1 VKAAS
6 GFALAAALLV
16 AASFAALAQG
26 YPNQTVRIV
35 VGFPPGGTTD
45 VTGRLMAQELTD
57 RFGKAVL
64 VENRPGASGTIGGGI
79 VAKSAPDGHTL
90 LIVSSTHGTAPALY
104 ANLPYEEKDLLPTAL
119 IASTPYVLVVHP
131 SMAPANMAQLLTY
144 LKQNPGKVE
153 YASSSPGTAQHL
165 AGELV
170 QRMAGVQIVHVP
182 YKGTGALMPDL
193 LSGRVPMMFENVA
206 IMTPHIR
213 KGSLRPIA
221 VSSARRTPLLPEVP
235 TVAETGLTGFE
246 VLGWFALL
254 APAKTPPE
262 IVGRLN
268 AELNAAIARPAIVAR
283 FAELGA
289 EPLGGSPEQ
298 AAAFIKSE
306 QEKWGRIIRDAGIKQ
321 Q

>member
-1 VKAAS
+1 MSRSACVIILLVLGS
-6 GFALAAALLV
+6 LAAQ
-16 AASFAALAQG
+16 AQG
-26 YPNQTVRIV
+26 YPSQTVRII

-45 VTGRLMAQELTD
+45 VIGRLVAQELTESLG
-57 RFGKAVL
+57 RAVV
-64 VENRPGASGTIGGGI
+64 VENRPGASGTIGSGI
-79 VAKSAPDGHTL
+79 AAKATPDGHTL
-90 LIVSSTHGTAPALY
+90 LVVSSTHGTAPSLY
-104 ANLPYEEKDLLPTAL
+104 ASLPYEDKDLVPAAL
-119 IASTPYVLVVHP
+119 IATTPYVLVVHP
-131 SMAPANMAQLLTY
+131 SMAATNMAQLLAY

-170 QRMAGVQIVHVP
+170 QRMAGVSIVHVP

-193 LSGRVPMMFENVA
+193 LAGRVPMMFENIA
-206 IMTPHIR
+206 IMTPHIK

-221 VSSARRTPLLPEVP
+221 ISSAKRTPLLPDVP

-262 IVGRLN
+262 VIRRLN
-268 AELNAAIARPAIVAR
+268 NDVNAAIARPAIVVR

-289 EPLGGSPEQ
+289 EPLGGSPDQ
-298 AAAFIKSE
+298 AAAFIRGE
-306 QEKWGRIIRDAGIKQ
+306 QDKWGKIIRDAGIKQ

>member
-1 VKAAS
+1 MFRSACLTALL
-6 GFALAAALLV
+6 ALA
-16 AASFAALAQG
+16 SFSAQAQG
-26 YPNQTVRIV
+26 YPSQTVRII

-45 VTGRLMAQELTD
+45 VIGRLVAQELTESLG
-57 RFGKAVL
+57 RAVV

-79 VAKSAPDGHTL
+79 AAKSTPDGHTL
-90 LIVSSTHGTAPALY
+90 LVVASTHGTAPALY
-104 ANLPYEEKDLLPTAL
+104 ASLPYEDKDLVPAAL
-119 IASTPYVLVVHP
+119 IATTPYVLVVHP
-131 SMAPANMAQLLTY
+131 SMAATNMAELLAY

-170 QRMAGVQIVHVP
+170 QRMAGVSIVHVP

-193 LSGRVPMMFENVA
+193 LAGRVPMMFENIA

-221 VSSARRTPLLPEVP
+221 ISSAKRTPLLPDVP

-262 IVGRLN
+262 VIRRLN
-268 AELNAAIARPAIVAR
+268 RDVNAAIARPAIVAR

-289 EPLGGSPEQ
+289 EPLGGTPDQ
-298 AAAFIKSE
+298 AAAFIRGE
-306 QEKWGRIIRDAGIKQ
+306 QDKWGKIIRDAGIKQ

>member
-1 VKAAS
+1 MFKPACA
-6 GFALAAALLV
+6 FFLLALASLAAQ
-16 AASFAALAQG
+16 AQG
-26 YPNQTVRIV
+26 YPSQTVRII

-45 VTGRLMAQELTD
+45 VIGRLVAQELTESLG
-57 RFGKAVL
+57 RAVV
-64 VENRPGASGTIGGGI
+64 VENRPGASGTIGSGAA
-79 VAKSAPDGHTL
+79 AKSTPDGHTL
-90 LIVSSTHGTAPALY
+90 VLVPSTHGTAPALY
-104 ANLPYEEKDLLPTAL
+104 ASLPYEEKDFAPAAL
-119 IASTPYVLVVHP
+119 VATTPYVLVVHP
-131 SMAPANMAQLLTY
+131 SMAATNMAQLLAY

-170 QRMAGVQIVHVP
+170 QRMAGVSIVHIP
-182 YKGTGALMPDL
+182 YKGSGALMPDL
-193 LSGRVPMMFENVA
+193 LAGRVPMMFENIA

-221 VSSARRTPLLPEVP
+221 ISSAKRTPLLPDVP

-262 IVGRLN
+262 IIRRLN
-268 AELNAAIARPAIVAR
+268 GEVNAAIARPAIVTR

-289 EPLGGSPEQ
+289 EPLGGSPDQ
-298 AAAFIKSE
+298 AIAFIKGE
-306 QEKWGRIIRDAGIKQ
+306 QDKWGKIIRDAGIKQ

>member
-1 VKAAS
+1 MLRITCA
-6 GFALAAALLV
+6 GMLLALASLT
-16 AASFAALAQG
+16 AQAQ
-26 YPNQTVRIV
+26 YPTQTVRII

-45 VTGRLMAQELTD
+45 VIGRLVAQELTESL
-57 RFGKAVL
+57 GKAVV
-64 VENRPGASGTIGGGI
+64 VENRGGASGTIGAGI
-79 VAKSAPDGHTL
+79 AAKAPPDGHTL
-90 LIVSSTHGTAPALY
+90 VVVPSTHGTAPALY
-104 ANLPYEEKDLLPTAL
+104 ASLPYEDKDFVAVAL
-119 IASTPYVLVVHP
+119 IGTTPYVLVVHP
-131 SMAPANMAQLLTY
+131 TTLPVSNMAQLLAY

-170 QRMAGVQIVHVP
+170 QRMAGVSSVHIP
-182 YKGTGALMPDL
+182 YKGSGALMPDL
-193 LSGRVPMMFENVA
+193 LAGRVPMMFENVA
-206 IMTPHIR
+206 IMTPHIK

-221 VSSARRTPLLPEVP
+221 VSSVKRTPLMPDVP

-262 IVGRLN
+262 IVRRLN
-268 AELNAAIARPAIVAR
+268 QDVNAAIARPAIVAR

-289 EPLGGSPEQ
+289 EPLGGTPDQ
-298 AAAFIKSE
+298 AAAFIKAE
-306 QEKWGRIIRDAGIKQ
+306 HDKWGKIIRDAGIKQ

>member
-1 VKAAS
+1 MFRSACAS
-6 GFALAAALLV
+6 ILLALASLAAQ
-16 AASFAALAQG
+16 AQG
-26 YPNQTVRIV
+26 YPSQTVRII

-45 VTGRLMAQELTD
+45 VIARLIAQELTESLG
-57 RFGKAVL
+57 RAVV
-64 VENRPGASGTIGGGI
+64 VENRPGASGTIGSGI
-79 VAKSAPDGHTL
+79 VAKATPDGHTL
-90 LIVSSTHGTAPALY
+90 LLVSSTHGTAPSLY
-104 ANLPYEEKDLLPTAL
+104 ASLPYEEKDLVPAAL
-119 IASTPYVLVVHP
+119 IATTPYVLVVHP
-131 SMAPANMAQLLTY
+131 SMAATNMAQLLAY
-144 LKQNPGKVE
+144 LKANPGKVE

-170 QRMAGVQIVHVP
+170 QRMAGVSIVHVP

-193 LSGRVPMMFENVA
+193 LAGRVPMMFENIA

-221 VSSARRTPLLPEVP
+221 ISSAKRTPLLPDVP

-262 IVGRLN
+262 VIRRLN
-268 AELNAAIARPAIVAR
+268 NDVNAAIARPAIVAR

-289 EPLGGSPEQ
+289 EPLGGSPDQ
-298 AAAFIKSE
+298 AAAFIRGE
-306 QEKWGRIIRDAGIKQ
+306 QDKWSRIIREAGIKQ

>member
-1 VKAAS
+1 MFRSACLTALL
-6 GFALAAALLV
+6 ALA
-16 AASFAALAQG
+16 SFSAQAQG
-26 YPNQTVRIV
+26 YPSQTVRII

-45 VTGRLMAQELTD
+45 VIGRLVAQELTESLG
-57 RFGKAVL
+57 RAVV

-79 VAKSAPDGHTL
+79 AAKSTPDGHTL
-90 LIVSSTHGTAPALY
+90 LVVASTHGTAPALY
-104 ANLPYEEKDLLPTAL
+104 ASLPYEDKDLVPAAL
-119 IASTPYVLVVHP
+119 IATTPYVLVVHP
-131 SMAPANMAQLLTY
+131 SMAATNMAQLLAY

-170 QRMAGVQIVHVP
+170 QRMAGVSIVHVP

-193 LSGRVPMMFENVA
+193 LAGRVPMMFENIA

-221 VSSARRTPLLPEVP
+221 ISSAKRTPLLPDVP

-262 IVGRLN
+262 VIRRLN
-268 AELNAAIARPAIVAR
+268 RDVNAAIARPAIVAR

-289 EPLGGSPEQ
+289 EPLGGTPDQ
-298 AAAFIKSE
+298 AAAFIRGE
-306 QEKWGRIIRDAGIKQ
+306 QDKWGKIIRDAGIKQ

>member
-1 VKAAS
+1 MTFRIVLVGLML
-6 GFALAAALLV
+6 GFASLAAK
-16 AASFAALAQG
+16 SQG
-26 YPNQTVRIV
+26 YPSQTVRIV

-45 VTGRLMAQELTD
+45 VIARLMAQELTEKL
-57 RFGKAVL
+57 GKAVV
-64 VENRPGASGTIGGGI
+64 VENRPGASGTIGSGV
-79 VAKSAPDGHTL
+79 VAKSVPDGHTL
-90 LIVSSTHGTAPALY
+90 LVVSSTHGTAPALY
-104 ANLPYEEKDLLPTAL
+104 ASLPYEDRDLVPAAL

-131 SMAPANMAQLLTY
+131 TMAATTMAQLLAY

-221 VSSARRTPLLPEVP
+221 VSSAKRTLLLPDVP
-235 TVAETGLTGFE
+235 TVAETGLAGFE

-254 APAKTPPE
+254 APAKTPQDA
-262 IVGRLN
+262 VGRLN
-268 AELNAAIARPAIVAR
+268 AELSAAIARPGIVAR

-289 EPLGGSPEQ
+289 EPLAGSPEQ
-298 AAAFIKSE
+298 AATFIRGE
-306 QEKWGRIIRDAGIKQ
+306 QEKWGRIIREAGIKQ

>member
-1 VKAAS
+1 MSRSACVIILLVLGS
-6 GFALAAALLV
+6 LAAQ
-16 AASFAALAQG
+16 AQG
-26 YPNQTVRIV
+26 YPSQTVRII

-45 VTGRLMAQELTD
+45 VIGRLVAQELTESLG
-57 RFGKAVL
+57 RAVV
-64 VENRPGASGTIGGGI
+64 VENRPGASGTIGSGI
-79 VAKSAPDGHTL
+79 AAKATPDGHTL
-90 LIVSSTHGTAPALY
+90 LVVSSTHGTAPSLY
-104 ANLPYEEKDLLPTAL
+104 ASLPYEDKDLVPVAL
-119 IASTPYVLVVHP
+119 IATTPYVLVVHP
-131 SMAPANMAQLLTY
+131 SMAATNMAQLLAY

-170 QRMAGVQIVHVP
+170 QRMAGVSIVHVP

-193 LSGRVPMMFENVA
+193 LAGRVPMMFENIA
-206 IMTPHIR
+206 IMTPHIK

-221 VSSARRTPLLPEVP
+221 ISSAKRTPLLPDVP
-235 TVAETGLTGFE
+235 TVAETGLSGFE

-262 IVGRLN
+262 VIRRLN
-268 AELNAAIARPAIVAR
+268 NDVNAAIARPAIVVR

-289 EPLGGSPEQ
+289 EPLGGSPDQ
-298 AAAFIKSE
+298 AAAFIRGE
-306 QEKWGRIIRDAGIKQ
+306 QDKWGKIIRDAGIKQ

>member
-1 VKAAS
+1 MPFRNAIA
-6 GFALAAALLV
+6 GTLLALASLV
-16 AASFAALAQG
+16 AQAQS
-26 YPNQTVRIV
+26 YPAQTVKIV
-35 VGFPPGGTTD
+35 IGFPPGGTTD
-45 VTGRLMAQELTD
+45 VIGRLMAQELTEKL
-57 RFGKAVL
+57 GKAV
-64 VENRPGASGTIGGGI
+64 VIENRPGASGTIGAGI

-90 LIVSSTHGTAPALY
+90 LMVSSTHGTAPALY
-104 ANLPYEEKDLLPTAL
+104 ASLPYEDKELVPAAL

-131 SMAPANMAQLLTY
+131 TMAPTNMAQLLAY

-170 QRMAGVQIVHVP
+170 QRMAGVQMVHVP

-193 LSGRVPMMFENVA
+193 LFGRVPMMFENVA

-221 VSSARRTPLLPEVP
+221 VSSAKRTPLLPDVP

-254 APAKTPPE
+254 APARTPPE
-262 IVGRLN
+262 VMARLN
-268 AELNAAIARPAIVAR
+268 GEMNAAIARPAIGVR
-283 FAELGA
+283 FGELGA

-298 AAAFIKSE
+298 AAAFIKAE
-306 QEKWGRIIRDAGIKQ
+306 KEKWGRIIREAGIKQ